1 MAIAR
6 PNIVLLII
14 EQLKIVPLNILHIRD
29 LRGNVV

>member
-1 MAIAR
+1 MAIAQ
-6 PNIVLLII
+6 PNIVLPNI

>member
-6 PNIVLLII
+6 PKIVLPNI
-14 EQLKIVPLNILHIRD
+14 EQLKIVPLNILHFRV